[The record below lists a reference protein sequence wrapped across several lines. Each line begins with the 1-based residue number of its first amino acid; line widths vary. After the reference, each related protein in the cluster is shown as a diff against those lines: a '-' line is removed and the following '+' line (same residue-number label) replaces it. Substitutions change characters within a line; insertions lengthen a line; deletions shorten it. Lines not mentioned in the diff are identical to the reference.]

1 MEQSKLIGLNPTMD
15 MVAEYLED
23 AGWECRRFLSDPA
36 ASYRGILPYTGQGV
50 PEPDILYLLPQE
62 LSDRFPTGT
71 RAYVSACA
79 IPGSANHL
87 TCPGKSPKQILQ
99 VLLEMFSKLQAL
111 EAQLNQLLFSESS
124 LDELCQLGQRITGQA
139 VCIHDDWFVLIAMSE
154 DAQKIMPPERIASS
168 ALRFVPRQVLE
179 EFKFDPDYGETY
191 ESRRCQLWVDAGSL
205 SRCLYVNLWQ
215 DNRYRGRLLLF
226 ESQRAF
232 RSMDYLIADCLA
244 QRAMLLLRQPKPGG
258 PVLYRNLDDLIGAL
272 LAGDELDPV
281 DLRFLLSTLHW
292 QENDD
297 FVCIRLQNQQEGAS
311 EVLGHVLHSDL
322 FRVFS
327 SSYVMY
333 LGIQQCIVLNI
344 RKDALSMQEIRYR
357 LSPICRDYYLYAGFS
372 SPVTGISALHQAA
385 EQASIALNQ
394 AFYHRDQRW
403 LLAFS
408 DCAMDYLL
416 TNIQSG
422 LEPRYLA
429 APEWLTLLRHDQE
442 KDTQYFETLRA
453 WLRCERNIPETAQ
466 KLIIH
471 RTTLVYRLK
480 KIAAL
485 IGPDLDDPQR
495 RLYLLLS
502 LHLLELHRLVPEDDV
517 SFS

>member
-1 MEQSKLIGLNPTMD
+1 MEPYKLIGLNPTMD
-15 MVAEYLED
+15 MVADYLED
-23 AGWECRRFLSDPA
+23 AGWECRRFLSEPEQT
-36 ASYRGILPYTGQGV
+36 YRGILPYTGPDT
-50 PEPDILYLLPQE
+50 PEPDILYLLPPE
-62 LSDRFPTGT
+62 LSDLFPTEERT
-71 RAYVSACA
+71 YVSPHV

-87 TCPGKSPKQILQ
+87 ACPGKSQARILQ
-99 VLLEMFSKLQAL
+99 ILLEMFSKLQAL
-111 EAQLNQLLFSESS
+111 EAQLNQVLFSGGS
-124 LDELCQLGQRITGQA
+124 LDELCRLGQSITGQA

-154 DAQKIMPPERIASS
+154 DAKKIMPPERVAAST
-168 ALRFVPRQVLE
+168 LRFVPRQVLE
-179 EFKFDPDYGETY
+179 DFKFDPDYEETY
-191 ESRRCQLWVDAGSL
+191 GQRRCQLWVNATNFA
-205 SRCLYVNLWQ
+205 RCLYVNLWQ
-215 DNRYRGRLLLF
+215 DNRYRGRLLMF
-226 ESQRAF
+226 ESRRAF
-232 RSMDYLIADCLA
+232 RAMDYLIAECLA
-244 QRAMLLLRQPKPGG
+244 QRAMMLLRQPKSGG
-258 PVLYRNLDDLIGAL
+258 LELYRSLDDLVGTL

-281 DLRFLLSTLHW
+281 DLRFLLDTLQW

-297 FVCIRLQNQQEGAS
+297 FLCVRLQSQQEGAS

-322 FRVFS
+322 FRVFP

-333 LGIQQCIVLNI
+333 LGAQQCLILNI
-344 RKDALSMQEIRYR
+344 RKDALPLHEVRYR

-372 SPVTGISALHQAA
+372 SPVSGILALHQAA

-403 LLAFS
+403 LLTFS

-416 TNIQSG
+416 TSIQSG

-429 APEWLTLLRHDQE
+429 APEWLTLLRYDQE

-485 IGPDLDDPQR
+485 TGLDLDDPQR

-502 LHLLELHRLVPEDDV
+502 LQLLELHRLVPEDDGNL
-517 SFS
+517 S